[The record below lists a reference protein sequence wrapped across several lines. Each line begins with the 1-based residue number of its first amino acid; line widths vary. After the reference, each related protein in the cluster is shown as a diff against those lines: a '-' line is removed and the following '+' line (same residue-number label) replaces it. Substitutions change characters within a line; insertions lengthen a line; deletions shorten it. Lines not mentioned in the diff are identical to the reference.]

1 MVDEVYCVWYKRKI
15 TAIMQVYHGTNI
27 VIEQPKIINRFKTLD
42 FGEGF
47 YTTENESQARD
58 FALKVCERRSPTLFP
73 IVNCYEFKEDFNQFS
88 ILKFDAP
95 NEKWL
100 DFVVERR
107 KGIVLST
114 KYDLIM
120 GPVANDDVFGTII
133 LYEAGQLDKES
144 AIKNFKVKQLFNQ
157 VVFCNEFILNSL
169 IFIKSYKVE
178 V

>member
-1 MVDEVYCVWYKRKI
+1 MK
-15 TAIMQVYHGTNI
+15 VYHGTNM

-47 YTTENESQARD
+47 YTTENEDQAKD
-58 FALKVCERRSPTLFP
+58 FAVKICERRNTRLYP
-73 IVNCYEFKEDFNQFS
+73 IVNCYEFREDLGKFS
-88 ILKFDAP
+88 VLKFDAAD
-95 NEKWL
+95 EKWL

-107 KGIVLST
+107 KGIALIE
-114 KYDLIM
+114 KYDLII

-144 AIKNFKVKQLFNQ
+144 AIKRFKVKKLYNQ
-157 VVFCNEFILNSL
+157 VVFCSELALNGL
-169 IFIKSYKVE
+169 TFIKSYKVE

>member
-1 MVDEVYCVWYKRKI
+1 MAMKI
-15 TAIMQVYHGTNI
+15 YHGTNM

-47 YTTENESQARD
+47 YTTENERQAKD
-58 FALKVCERRSPTLFP
+58 FAVKVCERRNSVAYPV
-73 IVNCYEFKEDFNQFS
+73 VNCYEFREDLGKFS
-88 ILKFDAP
+88 VLKFDAAD
-95 NEKWL
+95 EKWL

-107 KGIVLST
+107 KGIALME
-114 KYDLIM
+114 KYDLII

-144 AIKNFKVKQLFNQ
+144 AIKRFKVKKLYNQ
-157 VVFCNEFILNSL
+157 VVFCNELALNGL
-169 IFIKSYKVE
+169 AFIKSYKVE